1 MSEYKRILWKNK
13 GRLIPL
19 AILLVVASA
28 ASVASGYSLSWILN
42 SYEAKEPL
50 NALLWA
56 LLGSATVWTVKI
68 LIEHCSEVLG
78 FKMQCII
85 KND

>member
-50 NALLWA
+50 NALL
-56 LLGSATVWTVKI
+56 
-68 LIEHCSEVLG
+68 
-78 FKMQCII
+78 
-85 KND
+85 